1 MFQSILI
8 VCVGNICRSP
18 LAEGLLRDRLE
29 KAGKQ
34 VRVESAGLGALV
46 GKPADP
52 LSVELAAELGV
63 DLTAHRA
70 RQLTPELLREF
81 ELVLVME
88 AWQVKDVERL
98 SPTTRGRVYRLGHWG
113 DFDIPDPYRKP
124 RGAFERALARIQEGV
139 EGLAKLMG

>member
-18 LAEGLLRDRLE
+18 LAEGLLRKKLE
-29 KAGKQ
+29 DQGKS

-52 LSVELAAELGV
+52 TSVELAAELGV
-63 DLTAHRA
+63 DLSGHRA

-88 AWQVKDVERL
+88 TWQVKDVERV
-98 SPTTRGRVYRLGHWG
+98 SQTARGKVFRLGHWG
-113 DFDIPDPYRKP
+113 DFEIPDPYRKP
-124 RGAFERALARIQEGV
+124 RDAFERALKRIEEGI
-139 EGLAKLMG
+139 EGLARALG